1 MNTKKELISELKSQ
15 GIHQSQVLQAI
26 AQTPREAF
34 VPKLYQKKAL
44 DNTALPID
52 CHQTISQP
60 YIVALMTQQL
70 FLCPRP
76 KRILEIGTGS
86 GYQAAILAK
95 LFHKIYTVERI
106 PALSIAA
113 QKILNQLNILNI
125 KYRLGDGH
133 QGWPEFA
140 PYDGILVT
148 ACTEEVP
155 KALIKQLSPDGGV
168 MVIPVTESNDVQK
181 LLLVQKNGE
190 TISHKIIEW
199 VAFVPLVPSNPSS

>member
-1 MNTKKELISELKSQ
+1 MNTKKELILELKSQ
-15 GIHQSQVLQAI
+15 GVNQPQVLQAI
-26 AQTPREAF
+26 AKTPREAF
-34 VPKLYQKKAL
+34 VPKLYPKKAL

-70 FLCPRP
+70 FLCPQP

-86 GYQAAILAK
+86 GYQAAILSQ
-95 LFHKIYTVERI
+95 LFDEVFTVERI
-106 PALSIAA
+106 PALSEKA
-113 QKILNQLNILNI
+113 QKTLKQLNTHNI
-125 KYRLGDGH
+125 KYRIDDGH

-148 ACTEEVP
+148 ACAEEVP
-155 KALIKQLSPDGGV
+155 EALIKQLSPNGGV
-168 MVIPVTESNDVQK
+168 MVIPVKENDDMQK

-190 TISHKIIEW
+190 QISYKIIEW
-199 VAFVPLVPSNPSS
+199 VAFIPLIPSNK